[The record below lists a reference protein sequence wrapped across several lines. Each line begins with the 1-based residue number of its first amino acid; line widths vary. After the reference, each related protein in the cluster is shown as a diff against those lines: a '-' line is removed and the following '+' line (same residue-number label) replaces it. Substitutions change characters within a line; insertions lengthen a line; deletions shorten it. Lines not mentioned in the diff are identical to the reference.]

1 MTSPR
6 WPHWITIAAVVV
18 LALNAATVSFA
29 HMFELATRHGEPA
42 WRAAQFPLSVDGM
55 IVASSM
61 ALLNDARQGR
71 RGGVLPWTL
80 LIIGSV
86 ASLAANIAVA
96 EPTMWSRI
104 IHAWPSAALIG
115 SYELL
120 MRQFRAD
127 SRGVRRA
134 HSRRTHDA
142 SYDTGASEDHE
153 TPAAGPQDDA
163 HAHLRVVET
172 DASEHAEVTE
182 VSGTDRRPPRL
193 QCEAWAWALRYRRE
207 LGRLPSGKEIA
218 AAFGR
223 RERWGRMVKQ
233 LGEAGGLGD
242 DHVAAE
248 HVGEPGLA
256 SAGAAG
262 P

>member
-1 MTSPR
+1 M
-6 WPHWITIAAVVV
+6 

-29 HMFELATRHGEPA
+29 HMFELALRHGEPT
-42 WRAAQFPLSVDGM
+42 WRAAQFPISVDGM
-55 IVASSM
+55 IIASSM

-80 LIIGSV
+80 LIIGSA

-96 EPTMWSRI
+96 DPTMWSRV

-127 SRGVRRA
+127 TRA
-134 HSRRTHDA
+134 QHHTDPAMSAADQGLGSATAAEQQTSATATPHD
-142 SYDTGASEDHE
+142 GAQE
-153 TPAAGPQDDA
+153 AKAR
-163 HAHLRVVET
+163 HLQVVET
-172 DASEHAEVTE
+172 EPGSNPGEFGDIARA
-182 VSGTDRRPPRL
+182 DRGPPL
-193 QCEAWAWALRYRRE
+193 IQHQAWTWALRHRRTD
-207 LGRLPSGKEIA
+207 GTLPTGKEIA

-233 LGEAGGLGD
+233 FGEAGGLGNE
-242 DHVAAE
+242 HVAAE
-248 HVGEPGLA
+248 HVGEPSLS
-256 SAGAAG
+256 SAGAG